1 MARHLLWTRRDR
13 PGLEHLRF
21 RSNRD
26 RGGGVRAQGT
36 VVGLADGAPVGA
48 TYEYRCDREWR
59 VRAADLT
66 VRGPGAGRASLS
78 TDDPG
83 EWTDLRDDPMPELD
97 GCLDAAVGG
106 MAFPHT
112 LALSRL
118 GLDAGE
124 SAEVR
129 VARLRLPDAGVDPMR
144 RRYARL
150 DADTYRVANLPDGG
164 GDAGN
169 ESESAGATEFEFR
182 VDADGFVTES
192 PVFELTATA
201 TDD

>member
-36 VVGLADGAPVGA
+36 VVGLSDGAPVGA

-66 VRGPGAGRASLS
+66 VRGPGGGRASLS

-83 EWTDLRDDPMPELD
+83 EWTDVAGDPLPELD
-97 GCLDAAVGG
+97 GCLDAAVADT
-106 MAFPHT
+106 AFSYTP
-112 LALSRL
+112 ALSRL
-118 GLDAGE
+118 DLDAGE

-129 VARLRLPDAGVDPMR
+129 IARLRLPNASVESVR
-144 RRYARL
+144 RRYVRISL
-150 DADTYRVANLPDGG
+150 DAYRVEAPADGT
-164 GDAGN
+164 AV
-169 ESESAGATEFEFR
+169 EVR
-182 VDADGFVTES
+182 VDADGFVVES
-192 PVFELTATA
+192 SEFELVASA